1 MCIRGERR
9 PYTVTEGILAEQ
21 IEVCELEKI
30 ARIIFGKLSNEVN
43 PLIKGMTV
51 TDYAQ
56 DGLTK
61 LLCHVTINK
70 VYKYEDDQG
79 QGDPNTPF
87 WERVKQLGTLSLNE
101 EIKILRDE
109 DRQI

>member
-1 MCIRGERR
+1 
-9 PYTVTEGILAEQ
+9 
-21 IEVCELEKI
+21 VCELEKI

-70 VYKYEDDQG
+70 VYKYEDD
-79 QGDPNTPF
+79 
-87 WERVKQLGTLSLNE
+87 
-101 EIKILRDE
+101 
-109 DRQI
+109 